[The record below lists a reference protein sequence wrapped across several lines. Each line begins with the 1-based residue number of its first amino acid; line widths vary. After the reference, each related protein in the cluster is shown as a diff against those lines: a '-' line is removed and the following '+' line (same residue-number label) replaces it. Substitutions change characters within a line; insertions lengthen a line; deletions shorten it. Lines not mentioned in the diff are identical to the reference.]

1 MNESRS
7 NSTPG
12 QDRDRFMRPVRAALG
27 RGGTQPPV
35 DPAPAVAETV
45 VRLASPS
52 DDLVELFT
60 RGAEAVGMVV
70 RRVAADT
77 LVEQTVSL
85 MAELNAKRAVTA
97 VTTLPDGVDLDESLR
112 AAGIEVVDWR
122 APGGVDAMYD
132 VDVGVTD
139 VHAALAETGTL
150 VCSGDADH
158 ARALSLVPPVHVAIV
173 RVDDILPDMIDYWAR
188 VSADGRVPS
197 STAFITGPSKTADIE
212 GKLVEGVHGPEKVII
227 LIVEG

>member
-1 MNESRS
+1 MTDGNS

-12 QDRDRFMRPVRAALG
+12 QDRNRFMRPIRAALG
-27 RGGTQPPV
+27 RSGTQPPA
-35 DPAPAVAETV
+35 DPAPVVDEAF
-45 VRLASPS
+45 VRLGRPS
-52 DDLVELFT
+52 DDLVGLFT
-60 RGAEAVGMVV
+60 RGAEVVGMVV
-70 RRVAADT
+70 RRVSAAT
-77 LVEQTVSL
+77 LVEQVVSL
-85 MAELNAKRAVTA
+85 MAELSAKRAVTA

-112 AAGIEVVDWR
+112 AAGVEVVDWR
-122 APGGVDAMYD
+122 APGGVDAVYD

-139 VHAALAETGTL
+139 VQAALAETGTL

-173 RVDDILPDMIDYWAR
+173 RVEDILPDMIDYWAR
-188 VSADGRVPS
+188 MSVAGRIPS

-212 GKLVEGVHGPEKVII
+212 GKLVKGVHGPEKVII